1 MGDLAGPRGRGEPDR
16 MFAELAFVDWLALVV
31 AAVLLAGAAAA
42 LVIVSF
48 AARHR
53 HRLAKPARTTPR
65 ELRAGPQRSIS
76 RATSSMAD
84 VIDLRTTRR
93 SSGVTRA
100 ARADRLRRRKPIPDV
115 APPSEV
121 ARLSDVDSETVT
133 TNATSES
140 NVLAI
145 GVPKHGGRRRE
156 SGFSPRQPGFFDDP
170 IGRHEQR
177 YWDGVRWTEYVKED
191 GVRFIDPL

>member
-1 MGDLAGPRGRGEPDR
+1 MSDLAGLRGCGEPDR

-48 AARHR
+48 AARQR
-53 HRLAKPARTTPR
+53 HRVAKPVRTTPR
-65 ELRAGPQRSIS
+65 ELRAGPQSNVS
-76 RATSSMAD
+76 RATSPMAE

-100 ARADRLRRRKPIPDV
+100 ARADRLRRRQPIPDV

-121 ARLSDVDSETVT
+121 EIVNTT
-133 TNATSES
+133 TNATSTG
-140 NVLAI
+140 NVLTM
-145 GVPKHGGRRRE
+145 GVPKHGSRRRG

-177 YWDGVRWTEYVKED
+177 YWDGVRWTEHVKEA

>member
-1 MGDLAGPRGRGEPDR
+1 MSDLAGLPGRGKPDR
-16 MFAELAFVDWLALVV
+16 MFAELAFVEWLALVV

-48 AARHR
+48 AARQR
-53 HRLAKPARTTPR
+53 HRVAKPLRTTPR
-65 ELRAGPQRSIS
+65 ELRAGSQPNVS
-76 RATSSMAD
+76 RATSSMAE

-100 ARADRLRRRKPIPDV
+100 ARADRLRRQPPIPDV
-115 APPSEV
+115 APPSDLDHDPVTV
-121 ARLSDVDSETVT
+121 A
-133 TNATSES
+133 TNASS
-140 NVLAI
+140 AGNVLTI
-145 GVPKHGGRRRE
+145 GVPKHGSRRRG

-177 YWDGVRWTEYVKED
+177 YWDGVRWTEHVKEE